1 MATNKLQ
8 ALLRRLFRDRTI
20 RVTTEGIRFLLLTLA
35 VGIAAVNTG
44 NNLFYLLLAMML
56 SLVVLS
62 GLLSEQC
69 VRRLDVHRH
78 LPDYL
83 FVNQPTTATLRVA
96 NYKSR
101 IPSVSLRLLD
111 VVAGKDLDRGFT
123 SHLSRLQPPPSAR
136 THYWCDSVDHTGST
150 ESVS

>member
-69 VRRLDVHRH
+69 VRRLTSIGTSWTTSSSISRPPQRSGSPITNHVFQVSRYASSMS
-78 LPDYL
+78 LP
-83 FVNQPTTATLRVA
+83 
-96 NYKSR
+96 
-101 IPSVSLRLLD
+101 
-111 VVAGKDLDRGFT
+111 GKISIGGFT
-123 SHLSRLQPPPSAR
+123 SHTSRLQPPPSAR
-136 THYWCDSVDHTGST
+136 TRYWCDSVDHTGST